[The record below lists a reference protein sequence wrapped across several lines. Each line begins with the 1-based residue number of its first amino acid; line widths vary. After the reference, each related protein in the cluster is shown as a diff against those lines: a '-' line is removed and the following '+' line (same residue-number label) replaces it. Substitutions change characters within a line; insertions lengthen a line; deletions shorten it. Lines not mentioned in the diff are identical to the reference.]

1 VVHFDVS
8 LVFSGPV
15 LAKFIRQLTISLLI
29 VTWLII
35 MPHLLLKD
43 LPRYECLLE
52 AAKLFPDL
60 DPSACEVFLNLLR
73 TGDEAFRV
81 TEEHFHDKGLSQG
94 RFTVLMLLYDK
105 TCGDSRSL
113 SPAQLA
119 DSAGVTR
126 ATMTGLVDSLE
137 RDGMVTRR
145 PDPADRRQLSVE
157 LTPIGV
163 GFLNKIMPE
172 HFRRI
177 AALMSVLS
185 ENERRTMVRLLAKI
199 ATAASETFPGKTAV
213 AGRA

>member
-1 VVHFDVS
+1 
-8 LVFSGPV
+8 
-15 LAKFIRQLTISLLI
+15 
-29 VTWLII
+29 
-35 MPHLLLKD
+35 
-43 LPRYECLLE
+43 
-52 AAKLFPDL
+52 
-60 DPSACEVFLNLLR
+60 
-73 TGDEAFRV
+73 
-81 TEEHFHDKGLSQG
+81 
-94 RFTVLMLLYDK
+94 
-105 TCGDSRSL
+105 
-113 SPAQLA
+113 
-119 DSAGVTR
+119 
-126 ATMTGLVDSLE
+126 
-137 RDGMVTRR
+137 MVTRR